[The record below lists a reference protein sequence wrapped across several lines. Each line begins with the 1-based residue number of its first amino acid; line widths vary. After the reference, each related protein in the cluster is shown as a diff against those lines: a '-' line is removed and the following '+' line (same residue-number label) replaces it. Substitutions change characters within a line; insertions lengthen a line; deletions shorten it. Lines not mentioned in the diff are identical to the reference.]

1 MVNTCLDN
9 ISTFRKVIRSGQ
21 FSVCQRSATACT
33 SRVFSPIR
41 PVPPYPL
48 FQKVKSKNLAKV
60 CQGLLEE
67 TNTGRS
73 PLAKLTT
80 NGILVA
86 VGTFGLN
93 YASLQFPEY
102 SMEDGLVGLEVERWG
117 SCGSKCRVE
126 INHSGGVIGTYM
138 FHGQIWV

>member
-1 MVNTCLDN
+1 M
-9 ISTFRKVIRSGQ
+9 
-21 FSVCQRSATACT
+21 
-33 SRVFSPIR
+33 FSPIR

-48 FQKVKSKNLAKV
+48 VQKVKSKNLAKV

-73 PLAKLTT
+73 ASKLTI

-102 SMEDGLVGLEVERWG
+102 SMEDGLVALEVERWG

-126 INHSGGVIGTYM
+126 INHSGENRGEFFFLIPNCP
-138 FHGQIWV
+138 